1 MKTDDFDYQ
10 LPESLIARYPLD
22 KRDQSRL
29 LVLNRETGSL
39 VDNTFSNIIDYL
51 TPNDLLVFNDSKVMS
66 ARLYGKKES
75 GGALELLIERIE
87 TDDFI
92 LAHIRANKAPK
103 VGSKVIIQ
111 DLELEIIS
119 KNESLYELKVIKGN
133 ALQTME
139 RHGHM
144 PLPPYMNRND
154 EAMDIERYQT
164 VYCKDYGSVAAP
176 TAGLHFTKEL
186 INQIENKGI
195 NTAYLTLHVGS
206 GTFQPV
212 KVDDVANHKM
222 HAEYIE
228 VPESVCEKIKL
239 TKEKGGQVFAVGTT
253 TVRSLETASQSG
265 QIKPFF
271 GPTDIFIYPGK
282 KFNVVDAMITN
293 FHLPKSTLIMLISA
307 FALKDQIFKAYQHAI
322 DEKYRF
328 YSYGDSM
335 LIL

>member
-1 MKTDDFDYQ
+1 MQTDDFDYK
-10 LPESLIARYPLD
+10 LPENLIARYPLD

-29 LVLNRETGSL
+29 LVLDRESSKIA
-39 VDNTFSNIIDYL
+39 DNTFANIIDYL
-51 TPNDLLVFNDSKVMS
+51 NPDDLLVFNDSKVMS
-66 ARLYGKKES
+66 ARLFGKKES
-75 GGALELLIERIE
+75 GGAVELLIERIE
-87 TDDFI
+87 TDEFI

-103 VGSKVIIQ
+103 VGSKVIIH
-111 DLELEIIS
+111 DLVLEIVN
-119 KNESLYELKVIKGN
+119 KDESLYELKVVSGD
-133 ALQTME
+133 ALKTME
-139 RHGHM
+139 KHGHM
-144 PLPPYMNRND
+144 PLPPYMNRDD
-154 EAMDIERYQT
+154 EQMDIERYQT

-186 INQIENKGI
+186 IRQIEEKGI

-212 KVDDVANHKM
+212 KVDDVAKHKM

-239 TKEKGGQVFAVGTT
+239 TKENGGQVFAVGTT

-265 QIKPFF
+265 EIKPFF

-282 KFNVVDAMITN
+282 KFNVVDAVITN

-307 FALKDQIFKAYQHAI
+307 FATKDQVFGAYHHAI
-322 DEKYRF
+322 EEKYRF